1 MKGDSKE
8 TLILLFFNAPIS
20 FHLLF
25 SFFNVSS
32 TLLANFFFS
41 IYDHLIPLRST
52 CNDDDGYHASRHEEE
67 HDHHQYAGQ
76 KREDGHGF
84 FSFDL
89 LIMEQKEDHLVA
101 DIIHGG
107 ESLLFIP
114 FQSPKKEKVVFY
126 EGIGCQEEIIFQ
138 ENSADEVEEHHIHDY
153 TVKEDTEEEVAAED
167 STSYHNEDPTS
178 DDDQEELIIMEEEH
192 SPEYF
197 SPPEDSDEEASEL
210 DVAVDI
216 HHQDE
221 ELSLLT
227 KDSDANSATTTMVF
241 ISTDPSENGYIT
253 PVQIDLNNSGPVPND
268 DTSSE
273 EERDGKESK
282 DVKNTMEI
290 KMLEDGK
297 FFVLQPKKIQKNVVE
312 DDMFEDTFSKKNDMF
327 GDSVTEGST
336 SKSSSEWR
344 NSVNYRDSGTG
355 DDPFSTSSRRS
366 CPTWESYT
374 VFRKYDE
381 EMLFLDRISAQK
393 LSETESLRA
402 IEACPRSISHR
413 IVHKLTTKNKPKY
426 HQFGRR
432 NPYQELETAYVAQIC
447 LTWEALNWN
456 YKNYQ
461 RLKATYSRE
470 DDPGCPGQIA
480 QQFQQFQVLL
490 QRFIENE
497 PYEHGRRPEIYARI
511 RNSAPKLLQVPEF
524 REEDNNKK
532 AGFANMTVSS
542 IKFSRVMEDAIR
554 TFMKFLKEDKE
565 KPCDIFK
572 AFFKRNTR
580 QTVDPTYLHLMRK
593 SNKRKKMRIED
604 LRRAGKC
611 IRKRKL
617 KEEEEMEILMS
628 LIDLKVVSRVLRMTE
643 ISEEQLHWCEEKM
656 NKIRVWEGKLQRDS
670 SPLFFP
676 TH

>member
-1 MKGDSKE
+1 MKGASKE

-25 SFFNVSS
+25 FFFNVSS
-32 TLLANFFFS
+32 TLLANFFLS

-52 CNDDDGYHASRHEEE
+52 CNDDDAGYHAFGHEEE
-67 HDHHQYAGQ
+67 DADQYACQ
-76 KREDGHGF
+76 RREDGHGF

-89 LIMEQKEDHLVA
+89 LMEQKEDHLVA

-114 FQSPKKEKVVFY
+114 FQSPKKEQIVFY
-126 EGIGCQEEIIFQ
+126 EGNIGFQEDIIFQ
-138 ENSADEVEEHHIHDY
+138 ENAADEVEEDHTI
-153 TVKEDTEEEVAAED
+153 KEDTEEDVED

-178 DDDQEELIIMEEEH
+178 DDDQEEIIIMEEH

-197 SPPEDSDEEASEL
+197 SPPEESDDQASEL
-210 DVAVDI
+210 DVAVNI
-216 HHQDE
+216 HQQDEE
-221 ELSLLT
+221 ELSLL
-227 KDSDANSATTTMVF
+227 KDSDANSSTTTMVVKF

-253 PVQIDLNNSGPVPND
+253 PVQIDLNNSGPIPHD
-268 DTSSE
+268 DTSS

-282 DVKNTMEI
+282 DVKNTVET
-290 KMLEDGK
+290 KLSEDGK
-297 FFVLQPKKIQKNVVE
+297 FIVLQAKKIQKTSIE
-312 DDMFEDTFSKKNDMF
+312 DDRFGDTFSKTNDF

-344 NSVNYRDSGTG
+344 NSINYRDSGTG
-355 DDPFSTSSRRS
+355 DDPFSSSSRRS

-402 IEACPRSISHR
+402 IEACPRSISQR
-413 IVHKLTTKNKPKY
+413 IVHKLTTKNRPKS

-470 DDPGCPGQIA
+470 EDPGCPGQIA

-511 RNSAPKLLQVPEF
+511 RISAPKLLQVPEF
-524 REEDNNKK
+524 REENVDKK
-532 AGFANMTVSS
+532 ADFINMTVSS
-542 IKFSRVMEDAIR
+542 IKFARVMEDAIR

-572 AFFKRNTR
+572 AFFKRNNR

-593 SNKRKKMRIED
+593 SNKRKKMRIKD

>member
-1 MKGDSKE
+1 MKGVSKE

-20 FHLLF
+20 FYLVF
-25 SFFNVSS
+25 FFFNVSS
-32 TLLANFFFS
+32 TLLANFFLS
-41 IYDHLIPLRST
+41 IYDHLIPLRFT
-52 CNDDDGYHASRHEEE
+52 CNDDDAGYHAFGHE
-67 HDHHQYAGQ
+67 DDQYACQ
-76 KREDGHGF
+76 TREDGHGF

-89 LIMEQKEDHLVA
+89 LMEQKEDHLVA

-107 ESLLFIP
+107 ESLLVIP
-114 FQSPKKEKVVFY
+114 FQSPKKEQIVFY
-126 EGIGCQEEIIFQ
+126 EGIGCQEDIIFQ
-138 ENSADEVEEHHIHDY
+138 ENVVDEAEEDHTIE
-153 TVKEDTEEEVAAED
+153 EDTEEDVEN

-178 DDDQEELIIMEEEH
+178 DDDHEELIIMEED

-197 SPPEDSDEEASEL
+197 SPPEESDDQASDEL
-210 DVAVDI
+210 DVAVNI

-221 ELSLLT
+221 ELLSLL
-227 KDSDANSATTTMVF
+227 KDSDANSSTTTMVFKF

-253 PVQIDLNNSGPVPND
+253 PIQIDLNNSGPVPID

-273 EERDGKESK
+273 EERDGIESK
-282 DVKNTMEI
+282 DMKKNTVET
-290 KMLEDGK
+290 KLSEDGK
-297 FFVLQPKKIQKNVVE
+297 FIVLQTKKIQKNSVE
-312 DDMFEDTFSKKNDMF
+312 DDRFGDSFSKKNDMF
-327 GDSVTEGST
+327 GDSVSEGST
-336 SKSSSEWR
+336 TKSSSEWR
-344 NSVNYRDSGTG
+344 NSINYRDSGAG
-355 DDPFSTSSRRS
+355 DDPFSSSSRRS

-374 VFRKYDE
+374 VFRKHDE

-402 IEACPRSISHR
+402 IEAFPRSVSQR
-413 IVHKLTTKNKPKY
+413 IVHKLTTKNRPKS

-470 DDPGCPGQIA
+470 DDPGCPGQVA

-511 RNSAPKLLQVPEF
+511 RISAPKLLQVPEF
-524 REEDNNKK
+524 REENVDKK
-532 AGFANMTVSS
+532 AGFINMTVSS
-542 IKFSRVMEDAIR
+542 IKFARVMEDAIR

-572 AFFKRNTR
+572 AFFKRHSR

-593 SNKRKKMRIED
+593 SNKRKKMKIKD

-628 LIDLKVVSRVLRMTE
+628 LIELKVVSRVLRMTE